1 MDVVRLKFNLR
12 SRNKGSRRVAVN
24 ERGWCADKYAFRYL
38 KEWLFCPAGVST
50 SPSHHTNREHQQDAS
65 NLSVVNAGDVA
76 SLVSTGYLEGLD
88 SRAISLVLVAL
99 SLPHIHCQLHLHPSS
114 SSSLREMAS
123 ASDPGALPP
132 SPLVFDPSAIF
143 SPSSPTFPLTKLY
156 TPIHIRK
163 HATYTPHPTGH
174 ITTIQASWGPMT
186 MHGSYYLVEDSGTDT
201 PGVYG
206 STVEAWRETNRLV
219 EGDVEGR
226 GVWVK
231 MGVVRAVQ
239 VADEHN
245 VNK

>member
-12 SRNKGSRRVAVN
+12 SRNKGSRWVAGN
-24 ERGWCADKYAFRYL
+24 QRGWCADKYASRYL
-38 KEWLFCPAGVST
+38 KEWLFCPAGCLLR
-50 SPSHHTNREHQQDAS
+50 PRAHTNRDHQQDAS

-76 SLVSTGYLEGLD
+76 SLVSTGYLEPRLQGNFPGL
-88 SRAISLVLVAL
+88 AL

-114 SSSLREMAS
+114 PSSLREMAS
-123 ASDPGALPP
+123 ASDPGAFPP

-143 SPSSPTFPLTKLY
+143 SLSSPAFPLTKLY

-163 HATYTPHPTGH
+163 HATYTPHPAGH